1 MRWLRSCRPLARA
14 LLNWRQDTISKR
26 LFLLLWVTLVLS
38 HVMVV
43 TFLLPEVGQMGQ
55 IGQMGQAGRAASAP
69 AADAGGAR
77 DGHVPRPPHGVGDEV
92 NRLMLPPFLP
102 PHALGGGPP
111 DHHHDEGRAPAPGGP
126 DGPTRGAGPQ
136 GRPHGPP
143 ISPWLDY
150 GMRVLVL
157 GLGAWLGARWL
168 TAPMR
173 KLAAASH
180 SLSRAITRR
189 GELPLMDERHGPVE
203 VRQTA
208 EVFNNM
214 ARHLHEQFE
223 QRSLMMAA
231 VSHDLRTPLT
241 RLRMRLERLQPDAEV
256 ARCVADVQ
264 DINAMIDAV
273 LDAMN
278 EERRHEPSA
287 LVDVLSLVQA
297 MADDLQE
304 AGHQVCAG
312 GDQASVRVPPVGL
325 RRVLDNLV
333 GNALKYGFKAD
344 IRVQV
349 LPASAAS
356 KGVRQVCITVD
367 DAGPGIPPEQLEA
380 VFKPFYKLDASR
392 ARASGDQGGTGL
404 GLYITREL
412 VERGG
417 GHVHLNNRPEG
428 GLRATLVYPMA

>member
-1 MRWLRSCRPLARA
+1 
-14 LLNWRQDTISKR
+14 
-26 LFLLLWVTLVLS
+26 
-38 HVMVV
+38 
-43 TFLLPEVGQMGQ
+43 
-55 IGQMGQAGRAASAP
+55 
-69 AADAGGAR
+69 
-77 DGHVPRPPHGVGDEV
+77 
-92 NRLMLPPFLP
+92 
-102 PHALGGGPP
+102 
-111 DHHHDEGRAPAPGGP
+111 
-126 DGPTRGAGPQ
+126 
-136 GRPHGPP
+136 
-143 ISPWLDY
+143 
-150 GMRVLVL
+150 MRVLVL